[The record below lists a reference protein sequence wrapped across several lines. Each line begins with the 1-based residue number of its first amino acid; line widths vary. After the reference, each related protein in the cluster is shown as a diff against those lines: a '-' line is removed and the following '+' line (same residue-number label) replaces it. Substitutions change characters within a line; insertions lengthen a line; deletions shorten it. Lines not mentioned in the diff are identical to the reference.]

1 MRLVH
6 GTIIKEELRQV
17 APERIAVAY
26 IGLDWQSFVD
36 VSTLNEIIVA
46 PTAGSS
52 ADAIAE
58 LVRKLGWD
66 RVHFLRELHAK
77 IYIGQTSAAVG
88 SFNLTANGLS
98 GHALSEAGYIVET
111 SAALDELRTLYDSLK
126 EQATRQ
132 FGTQAGKETQLSAL
146 RTLNEKMRNAGAD
159 IPQSGAGRSLAEYEP
174 VTDTDFYCTYYG
186 TEELEFDV
194 AALRKHEPEKF
205 SSPDADPHALTA
217 MHVSFLDKDD
227 VHPGRWMLL
236 WQAGEDDDVPKSLQ
250 VDWMYVNAVIPK
262 GAIDKIN
269 KYTKVALQ
277 WKKSPGKGAPPFAIG
292 KPEKAALR
300 KVLASGDFPEFLPP
314 ADGKQ
319 WKLERTFPRFRQF
332 VAAWKEA
339 AAS

>member
-111 SAALDELRTLYDSLK
+111 SAALDELRALYGSLK
-126 EQATRQ
+126 EQAMRQ
-132 FGTQAGKETQLSAL
+132 FRTQASKEKQLSAL
-146 RTLNEKMRNAGAD
+146 REQNEKLRNAGAK
-159 IPQSGAGRSLAEYEP
+159 IPRPEAGRSLAEYEP

-186 TEELEFDV
+186 TEDLEFDP
-194 AALRKHEPEKF
+194 AALRKYAPEKF
-205 SSPDADPHALTA
+205 TAPDADPYELAA
-217 MHVSFLDKDD
+217 MHVAFLENDD
-227 VHPGRWMLL
+227 VHPGHWILL
-236 WQAGEDDDVPKSLQ
+236 WQVGEGNDIPESLQ
-250 VDWMYVNAVIPK
+250 VGWMYVNAVIPA
-262 GAIDKIN
+262 GAIDEVN
-269 KYTKVALQ
+269 AYTTVAVQ
-277 WKKSPGKGAPPFAIG
+277 WKNARGKGAPPFKLGA
-292 KPEKAALR
+292 PEKAALR
-300 KVLASGDFPEFLPP
+300 KVLASGKFSEFLPSS
-314 ADGKQ
+314 DGKD
-319 WKLERTFPRFRQF
+319 WELKRTFSRFRAF